1 MNLELTSSTL
11 IKEIHNTL
19 MENSTINN
27 AIRSKKDKSP
37 IRNSTIIELA
47 LINLYENIH
56 NKKDFDNLI
65 LNVSDLSDIEA
76 PQVNYIDD
84 INRIRRVELLNKLQ
98 RCNI

>member
-37 IRNSTIIELA
+37 IRNSTIIELD

-84 INRIRRVELLNKLQ
+84 LNRIRRVELLNELQ